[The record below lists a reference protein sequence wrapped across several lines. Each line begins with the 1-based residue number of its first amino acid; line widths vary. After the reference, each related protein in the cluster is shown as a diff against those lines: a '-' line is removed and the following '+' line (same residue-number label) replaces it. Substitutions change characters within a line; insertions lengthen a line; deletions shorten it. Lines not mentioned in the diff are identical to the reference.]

1 VEITI
6 STSFSKKLTLLI
18 FSLFVYSFPYGWCLK
33 NFLGED
39 SDAVSWDFSM
49 NEGDSADG

>member
-1 VEITI
+1 MI
-6 STSFSKKLTLLI
+6 SSPEYSIF
-18 FSLFVYSFPYGWCLK
+18 FSLVPSFPYGWCLK

-49 NEGDSADG
+49 NEGDNADGKTSVGLIL